1 MNNGEYNFQPEV
13 KRTYTPE
20 EAGHDRIRK
29 PVSRMSRKKNRR
41 VNVGVLIVCL
51 VFTVIV
57 GVCVYLLASGKNR
70 DDASLP
76 GNSGENESVN
86 DVITNNPGG
95 GDHGGGADAQKYEGT
110 ETSGETPEGKP
121 FTVTVSEEQMHMG
134 DLILVNYA
142 YPYAFAESEVSRIQ
156 TVTSAKNE
164 FYLARD
170 SKVSLRSD
178 FIEVI
183 NTLMEDM
190 YEVNGNKYMQVNS
203 AYRSYQEQVDTYEYY
218 KNTNGEEYAK
228 NYVAT
233 PGYSEHHTGL
243 AVDFNVYKN
252 GYIYYVESYDGC
264 AWFRENAKEYG
275 IVLRYEPDK
284 TYITGINGET
294 WHYRYVGAPH
304 AEIMYD
310 LDLCLEE
317 YIDYVKDYTI
327 DKMLCYDGENLISMD
342 AFEEGED
349 VYGVYFVPSQGEE
362 TRITIPENVEY
373 SISGNNV
380 DGYIVTLTK

>member
-1 MNNGEYNFQPEV
+1 
-13 KRTYTPE
+13 
-20 EAGHDRIRK
+20 
-29 PVSRMSRKKNRR
+29 
-41 VNVGVLIVCL
+41 
-51 VFTVIV
+51 
-57 GVCVYLLASGKNR
+57 
-70 DDASLP
+70 
-76 GNSGENESVN
+76 
-86 DVITNNPGG
+86 
-95 GDHGGGADAQKYEGT
+95 
-110 ETSGETPEGKP
+110 
-121 FTVTVSEEQMHMG
+121 MG

-142 YPYAFAESEVSRIQ
+142 YPYAFAESEVDKIQ

-228 NYVAT
+228 NYVAN

-252 GYIYYVESYDGC
+252 GYIYYVESYEGC

-275 IVLRYEPDK
+275 IILRYEPDK

-304 AEIMYD
+304 AEIMYE

-317 YIDYVKDYTI
+317 YIDYLKSYTM
-327 DKMLCYDGENLISMD
+327 DNMLCYDGESLISTD
-342 AFEEGED
+342 AYAEGEG
-349 VYGVYFVPSQGEE
+349 VYGVYFVPSQGEK
-362 TRITIPENVEY
+362 TKITIPENVEY

-380 DGYIVTLTK
+380 DGYVVTLTK

>member
-1 MNNGEYNFQPEV
+1 
-13 KRTYTPE
+13 
-20 EAGHDRIRK
+20 
-29 PVSRMSRKKNRR
+29 MSRKRNRR

-51 VFTVIV
+51 VFAVII
-57 GVCVYLLASGKNR
+57 GVCIYLLASGKNK
-70 DDASLP
+70 DN
-76 GNSGENESVN
+76 GFGTESGGETTYVGGINPE
-86 DVITNNPGG
+86 NPGG
-95 GDHGGGADAQKYEGT
+95 GDHGGGAGTQKYEGT
-110 ETSGETPEGKP
+110 ETSGETPQGKP
-121 FTVTVSEEQMHMG
+121 FTVTVSEAQMHMG

-142 YPYAFAESEVSRIQ
+142 YPYAFAESEVDKIQ

-178 FIEVI
+178 FIDVI
-183 NTLMEDM
+183 NTLMADM
-190 YEVNGNKYMQVNS
+190 YEVNGNRYMQVNS
-203 AYRSYQEQVDTYEYY
+203 AYRSYDDQVNTYEYY
-218 KNTNGEEYAK
+218 KELNGEEYAK

-243 AVDFNVYKN
+243 AVDFNVYKD

-275 IVLRYEPDK
+275 IILRYEPDK
-284 TYITGINGET
+284 QYITGINGET

-317 YIDYVKDYTI
+317 YIDYLRDYTP

-342 AFEEGED
+342 AYESTED
-349 VYGVYFVPSQGEE
+349 GVYAVYFVASQGEE
-362 TRITIPENVEY
+362 TKITVPAGVEY

-380 DGYIVTLTK
+380 DGYVITLTK